1 MQINVF
7 GAFFSR
13 TSYREIETNKTS
25 KQINLIQWAVDA
37 ASDEVYAIWSTGNY
51 PIMGQN
57 MGQAVFEKIASNFF
71 ARKTKKSSGN
81 LVVSGTFMVAEAGLE
96 PTTSGL

>member
-1 MQINVF
+1 M
-7 GAFFSR
+7 
-13 TSYREIETNKTS
+13 
-25 KQINLIQWAVDA
+25 
-37 ASDEVYAIWSTGNY
+37 DEVYAILSTGDY

-57 MGQAVFEKIASNFF
+57 MDQTVLEKNSPNFF

>member
-13 TSYREIETNKTS
+13 TSYREIETNKTN
-25 KQINLIQWAVDA
+25 KQINLIRWAGEAV
-37 ASDEVYAIWSTGNY
+37 SDEVYAMWSTRNY

-57 MGQAVFEKIASNFF
+57 MGQQILGYYSNYLDHYV
-71 ARKTKKSSGN
+71 T
-81 LVVSGTFMVAEAGLE
+81 
-96 PTTSGL
+96 

>member
-1 MQINVF
+1 M
-7 GAFFSR
+7 SR
-13 TSYREIETNKTS
+13 QKNIEYYRKPADNKTR
-25 KQINLIQWAVDA
+25 KQINLIWWAGGAV
-37 ASDEVYAIWSTGNY
+37 SDEVYAILSTGNY

-57 MGQAVFEKIASNFF
+57 MGQAVFGKIVPNFLNN
-71 ARKTKKSSGN
+71 KIKKSSGN

>member
-1 MQINVF
+1 MP
-7 GAFFSR
+7 GGRA
-13 TSYREIETNKTS
+13 SYLQAASNKTN
-25 KQINLIQWAVDA
+25 KQINLIRRAGDA
-37 ASDEVYAIWSTGNY
+37 ALDEVYAILSTGNY

-57 MGQAVFEKIASNFF
+57 MGQAVFEKIAPNFLNN
-71 ARKTKKSSGN
+71 KTKKSSGN

>member
-1 MQINVF
+1 
-7 GAFFSR
+7 
-13 TSYREIETNKTS
+13 
-25 KQINLIQWAVDA
+25 
-37 ASDEVYAIWSTGNY
+37 
-51 PIMGQN
+51 MGQN
-57 MGQAVFEKIASNFF
+57 MGQTVFEKNAPNFF